1 LQAVQKSREGVSHP
15 DRNAQFEYINTRAA
29 DYLQR
34 GEPVISADTKKKELV
49 GNFKNGPREW
59 QPTATPEKVLGMI
72 SPRTRRAK
80 PFLTVCTTW
89 GETRSWVRVGPD
101 HDTPEF
107 AVASIRQWW
116 KMMAGD
122 RFVIRRCCGRFV
134 LRQVVAATQDA
145 TYPRGLRAG

>member
-1 LQAVQKSREGVSHP
+1 MLNRLGYCLQAVQKSREGVSHP

-80 PFLTVCTTW
+80 PFPTACTTW
-89 GETRSWVRVGPD
+89 GVTRPGL
-101 HDTPEF
+101 
-107 AVASIRQWW
+107 ASDAITTRRSLRSLQF
-116 KMMAGD
+116 GD
-122 RFVIRRCCGRFV
+122 GGR
-134 LRQVVAATQDA
+134 
-145 TYPRGLRAG
+145 